1 MKAFLLTLLILFAF
15 GFFFR
20 NVFGFLKVMFSAK
33 KKSFR
38 MDNLPERIKG
48 FMVNV
53 IGQKRI
59 LKNYTWAGVE
69 HLMIFWGFLIVT
81 VGTIELIVM
90 GYVPGFEIFGFLGGA
105 AQENFLLVLDIV
117 QTLVIIGLFM
127 GVLNRTVIPS
137 GKRREVN
144 SIDAVVI
151 LGMIFGLMMTDF
163 GFRAAKVALGVEP
176 QSWLPVSSFWASVFL
191 DNLNATTLAFTAE
204 FFWWFHVALVLAF
217 LNYLPY
223 SNPLLLLQEV
233 KNKIKWN
240 NAC

>member
-69 HLMIFWGFLIVT
+69 HLMIF
-81 VGTIELIVM
+81 
-90 GYVPGFEIFGFLGGA
+90 FGD
-105 AQENFLLVLDIV
+105 FLL
-117 QTLVIIGLFM
+117 
-127 GVLNRTVIPS
+127 
-137 GKRREVN
+137 
-144 SIDAVVI
+144 
-151 LGMIFGLMMTDF
+151 
-163 GFRAAKVALGVEP
+163 
-176 QSWLPVSSFWASVFL
+176 
-191 DNLNATTLAFTAE
+191 
-204 FFWWFHVALVLAF
+204 
-217 LNYLPY
+217 
-223 SNPLLLLQEV
+223 
-233 KNKIKWN
+233 
-240 NAC
+240 